1 MVLSHSQRRWRS
13 GQSHLAVNQAA
24 SAYAGSNPA
33 RRTNKKALEMGL
45 FRDGGR
51 EVRTYSECSCKHGA
65 IMVLLFAGQHLFF
78 GGTTMNHYREES
90 TIRTE
95 MVEILRYM
103 WDRGHANTTG
113 VSISERS
120 SNNRIVVDQSGTG
133 FTRCRATEDDLL
145 VIDPDCRLVEDAPNG
160 AHRKAPVNV
169 VIQTEYYKVNPLA
182 RACVHCHAPYTQ
194 VFACEGKAIPPYTL
208 QALLMGEIPC
218 VMSDDRVHK
227 QEYHERK
234 LKLTVPTGLHDR
246 PDVYYAML
254 QVAKGVVT
262 VLEPRRTE
270 LEKHGLAATHYQHGI
285 FVFGR
290 SMGKAFDNLERA
302 EANARAL
309 LLAAAAGLR
318 TL

>member
-1 MVLSHSQRRWRS
+1 MSARCICHLKRESYVRVYKTMKSVLISYLLRRWRS

-145 VIDPDCRLVEDAPNG
+145 VIDPDYRLVEDAPNG

-169 VIQTEYYKVNPLA
+169 VIQTEYYKPEADEVVFQFVGKILVGTPTTSDEVTEISYFPTDSLPPNTAPMQVERIRQHVADPLV
-182 RACVHCHAPYTQ
+182 VHFSTQ
-194 VFACEGKAIPPYTL
+194 T
-208 QALLMGEIPC
+208 
-218 VMSDDRVHK
+218 
-227 QEYHERK
+227 
-234 LKLTVPTGLHDR
+234 
-246 PDVYYAML
+246 
-254 QVAKGVVT
+254 
-262 VLEPRRTE
+262 PRT
-270 LEKHGLAATHYQHGI
+270 
-285 FVFGR
+285 
-290 SMGKAFDNLERA
+290 
-302 EANARAL
+302 
-309 LLAAAAGLR
+309 
-318 TL
+318 